1 MSQEL
6 DPWSMERSKEQQ
18 DLMAAKT
25 NDSGSGQHDPS
36 LAAARTP
43 LGEHPQAWEGYERA
57 ALDLLA
63 LKRLDEALSQVDQGL
78 QRLSENTQLLKLKDY
93 LSAFV
98 PSTNSQTR
106 TLASKREHYELTSRD
121 IIAYSGDPEFF
132 HTIQS
137 RRKHKPTPDNPLKQL
152 TKKALFI
159 AGLGRSGTTAL
170 GKALSISQAV
180 EMYTELYPGL
190 RLEGY
195 QPSDFKRTPIVNR
208 ISRSKNKHDN
218 ETILNERHA
227 SSAFVG
233 DKRPT
238 FQFCIE
244 STHDNFSPNQCTTIY
259 IARDLASICKSA
271 HARASNPSDHRWPA
285 ERGIEHTILQYNAS
299 CRQIIHLHNNRNKIF
314 KSIIFVWYADFFQ
327 SKQAAHGLLEQ
338 VGIELTSDE
347 RLSFDAFMDHSSS
360 KVNQS
365 RTKNRQLAADIER
378 AIDTLLDRD
387 AHRAFADITGL
398 PQVLG

>member
-1 MSQEL
+1 
-6 DPWSMERSKEQQ
+6 
-18 DLMAAKT
+18 MAART
-25 NDSGSGQHDPS
+25 NDSDSGRHERS
-36 LAAARTP
+36 LAAART
-43 LGEHPQAWEGYERA
+43 LIAEHPQAWEDYERA

-78 QRLSENTQLLKLKDY
+78 QHLSENIQLLKLKDY

-98 PSTNSQTR
+98 PSTNSQT
-106 TLASKREHYELTSRD
+106 TALASKREHYELTTRD

-137 RRKHKPTPDNPLKQL
+137 RRKHKPSPDNPLKQL
-152 TKKALFI
+152 TKKALFV

-195 QPSDFKRTPIVNR
+195 RPSDFKRIPIANR

-218 ETILNERHA
+218 ETILNERHDN
-227 SSAFVG
+227 SAFVG
-233 DKRPT
+233 DKRPQ

-244 STHDNFSPNQCTTIY
+244 STHDNFSPNQCTTVY

-285 ERGIEHTILQYNAS
+285 ERGIEHTVLQYNAS
-299 CRQIIHLHNNRNKIF
+299 CRQIIHLYKNRKDIF
-314 KSIIFVWYADFFQ
+314 KSVIFVWYADFFQ
-327 SKQAAHGLLEQ
+327 SKERAHDLLEQ
-338 VGIELTSDE
+338 IGIELTSDE
-347 RLSFDAFMDHSSS
+347 RLGFDGFMEHSSS

-365 RTKNRQLAADIER
+365 RAKNHQLAADIEL
-378 AIDTLLDRD
+378 AINTLLDRD
-387 AHRAFADITGL
+387 AHRAFTTITGL
-398 PQVLG
+398 PDILG